1 MYVYFFAYKARPDVF
16 QHADN
21 TQHAFSSENIPTLY
35 NAIPAL
41 EALHKAWS
49 SRAARPKYSPFSA
62 ALHAACGKIDEY
74 YGKTTK
80 SPAYILSM
88 SMSSYLVLCT
98 NNVTDILPF

>member
-1 MYVYFFAYKARPDVF
+1 MYIYFFAYKARPDVF
-16 QHADN
+16 QHADS

-35 NAIPAL
+35 NAITTL

-49 SRAARPKYSPFSA
+49 SRAAHPKYSLFSA
-62 ALHAACGKIDEY
+62 ELHAACGKIDEY
-74 YGKTTK
+74 YGKTMK

-98 NNVTDILPF
+98 NNVTDILLF